1 MKKATLQLETLTCPS
16 CMTKIEAALKSLDGV
31 DKDTLSVS
39 FNTSKAKVDFDD
51 AKLSLDAITKRIADL
66 GYEVKKAQVK
76 DL

>member
-16 CMTKIEAALKSLDGV
+16 CMTKIEAALKGLDGV
-31 DKDTLSVS
+31 DRNTLSVS
-39 FNTSKAKVDFDD
+39 FNTSKAKVDFDE
-51 AKLSLDAITKRIADL
+51 ARLSIEDITKRITDL

>member
-16 CMTKIEAALKSLDGV
+16 CVLKIEKAVKSLDGV
-31 DKDTLSVS
+31 MADSLSVL
-39 FNTSKAKVDFDD
+39 FNASKVRVDFDEG
-51 AKLSLDAITKRIADL
+51 KLSLEDIEKSITTM